1 MAKGARNGGTRE
13 AAGPWSVEEY
23 LTASGEN
30 LVLGFFKGLTGEHKA
45 EAIALLKLVRERG
58 NRLGMPHSE
67 ALGKG
72 LFELRGKQGVRIYY
86 TFRPGR
92 RVVLLDG
99 MIKKR
104 GSIPPKVLARIR
116 GLVAEVK
123 GTNAKTTD
131 APGQSGA

>member
-1 MAKGARNGGTRE
+1 MGKGERKWEAREGVE
-13 AAGPWSVEEY
+13 PWSVEEY

-30 LVLGFFKGLTGEHKA
+30 LVLGFLKGLTGDHKA
-45 EAIALLKLVRERG
+45 EAIALLRLVRERG
-58 NRLGMPHSE
+58 NKLGMPHSE

-104 GSIPPKVLARIR
+104 GSIPPKVLARMR
-116 GLVAEVK
+116 GLGAEVR
-123 GTNAKTTD
+123 GTD
-131 APGQSGA
+131 AKA